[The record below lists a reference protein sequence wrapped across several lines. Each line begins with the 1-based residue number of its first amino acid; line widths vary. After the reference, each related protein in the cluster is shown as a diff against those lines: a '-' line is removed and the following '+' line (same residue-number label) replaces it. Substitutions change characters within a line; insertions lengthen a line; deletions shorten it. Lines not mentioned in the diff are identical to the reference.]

1 MSIRE
6 LDEPDFVLCSKCQRS
21 VERED
26 INGGVCDC
34 CSRKWYGERTTQ
46 KYVIKASFEHNYHMY
61 VSTVGDKHF
70 WFREVE
76 EADVFYDKHAAEV
89 ALNMLKDKWR
99 IPSGSDCRVV
109 ESPMESPSEYATC
122 ANPKCDKVFERN
134 SDEDTFCAQCKA
146 MQTVLYGNENAL
158 KRYEEKNPP
167 LDLKDLP
174 ADLAVNMTK
183 STIFSKQLDNFR
195 SAVMESE
202 NTMRQSEVERRD
214 YLTPDKRQSME
225 ICVQAVF
232 AGIEYQILKRVD
244 QALDPQPVVF
254 GAMLTRLFGFQLDFS
269 TNSRGTVI
277 RQDGYALIVPHLT
290 DLFGSHESLT
300 ENQLNSVQ
308 AIWSG
313 IRYALYERYETKEM
327 NDNYKVGFGVM
338 LAKAYEYDLNDL
350 GQVVTRTSGRSVLGK
365 HEVEVLMRE
374 FRYGNNAE
382 KV

>member
-26 INGGVCDC
+26 INGGVCGC
-34 CSRKWYGERTTQ
+34 CSRKWYGERTTP

-76 EADVFYDKHAAEV
+76 EADVFNDKHAAEV
-89 ALNMLKDKWR
+89 ALNMLKDKGR

-174 ADLAVNMTK
+174 ADVELTNDTASLRHFENMRRAAM
-183 STIFSKQLDNFR
+183 DANER
-195 SAVMESE
+195 
-202 NTMRQSEVERRD
+202 MRPKEVEGRD
-214 YLTPDKRQSME
+214 YLTPDKRLSME

-254 GAMLTRLFGFQLDFS
+254 GAMLTRLFGFQLDLS
-269 TNSRGTVI
+269 TNSRGSVM
-277 RQDGYALIVPHLT
+277 RQDGYALIVPHIA

-300 ENQLNSVQ
+300 EGKLNSVQ

-350 GQVVTRTSGRSVLGK
+350 GQVITRTSGRSVLGK

-374 FRYGNNAE
+374 FKYGNSDDS
-382 KV
+382 V